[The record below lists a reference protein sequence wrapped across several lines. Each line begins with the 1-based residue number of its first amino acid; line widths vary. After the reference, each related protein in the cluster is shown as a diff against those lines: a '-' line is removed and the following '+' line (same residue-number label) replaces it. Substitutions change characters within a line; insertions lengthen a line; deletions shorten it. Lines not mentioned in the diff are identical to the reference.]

1 MYGGSV
7 NASVPVCSPN
17 SPELQPTGR
26 LIVIA
31 GPGGVGKSTIVSE
44 LRRRIPLHFSVSATT
59 RDPRPGEVHGFHYRF
74 VTRPEFERLIEAGD
88 LLEWAVFNGNYYG
101 TPRDAVA
108 AALDD
113 GRDVLLEIEVQG
125 ARQVRGA
132 MPEAMMIFIAP
143 PSRSALRRRL
153 ERRADTAE
161 EDIAA
166 KLRIADQELATAP
179 ELFDHVVVNEDVEQA
194 TSEILE
200 ILGIDP

>member
-1 MYGGSV
+1 M
-7 NASVPVCSPN
+7 
-17 SPELQPTGR
+17 
-26 LIVIA
+26 
-31 GPGGVGKSTIVSE
+31 GKSTIVAE

-74 VTRPEFERLIEAGD
+74 VTRPEFERLIDAGE

-125 ARQVRGA
+125 ARQVRQS
-132 MPEAMMIFIAP
+132 MPEAIMIFIAP

-153 ERRADTAE
+153 EARADTTE

-166 KLRIADQELATAP
+166 KLRIADQELAAAP
-179 ELFDHVVVNEDVEQA
+179 DLFDHVVVNEDVEQA
-194 TSEILE
+194 TGEILE
-200 ILGIDP
+200 ILDHER